1 MDGVIKVN
9 LANFVTVGLI
19 ALVWI
24 VAVKWSVKS
33 FAPTYSN
40 YV

>member
-24 VAVKWSVKS
+24 VAVKWSVNS
-33 FAPTYSN
+33 FAPTYAK